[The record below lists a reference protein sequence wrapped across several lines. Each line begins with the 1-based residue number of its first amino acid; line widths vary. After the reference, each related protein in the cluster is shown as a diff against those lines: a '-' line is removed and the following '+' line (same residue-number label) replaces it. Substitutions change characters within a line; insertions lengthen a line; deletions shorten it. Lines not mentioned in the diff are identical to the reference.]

1 MAKKRIYLA
10 NFNITFG
17 EDDAPMLTQF
27 ENIILPAFTSTE
39 HVKGRYDKDSFFFF
53 EDVRMKEYEKF
64 GYALVGNIIK
74 KTKVEFKSDHVDGRL
89 VMKNEVHSN
98 APYSRFILFL
108 KNHRLA
114 LIKNEKESPTLKNL
128 QHTFEKNAKK
138 IIKLHNDK
146 LKDNPDKTLR
156 YPGIVAN
163 VISLPLE
170 EDVKEVFSRIDS
182 IQKFSL
188 RFFPLNG
195 DIDMSEFVQ
204 NNRKMMEH
212 MGSKSGN
219 VAFNS
224 PQSKKVVA
232 DTIDTSSGL
241 VECSVDAKM
250 KDGSKSKIKSN
261 QFNASM
267 ECDIIENNIT
277 EDSDNNIIESI
288 SSNEG
293 IKKVSPENQSIYDL
307 FKDKLIKLMG
317 MFNKE

>member
-17 EDDAPMLTQF
+17 ENDAPMLTQF
-27 ENIILPAFTSTE
+27 ENIILPAFTSKE

-53 EDVRMKEYEKF
+53 EDVRMKEYDKF

-74 KTKVEFKSDHVDGRL
+74 KTKVEFKSDYVDGRL

-146 LKDNPDKTLR
+146 LNDNPDKTLR

-163 VISLPLE
+163 VIPLPLE

-204 NNRKMMEH
+204 NNRKMMEY

-224 PQSKKVVA
+224 PQSKKVVS

-277 EDSDNNIIESI
+277 EDSDNNIIELI

-317 MFNKE
+317 M